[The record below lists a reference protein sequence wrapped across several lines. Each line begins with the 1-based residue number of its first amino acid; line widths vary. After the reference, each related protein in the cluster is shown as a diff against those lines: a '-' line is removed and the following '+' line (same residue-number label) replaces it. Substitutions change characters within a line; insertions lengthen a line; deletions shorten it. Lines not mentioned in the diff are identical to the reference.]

1 MKNNKKFYSVLFMII
16 AVVII
21 GAKRSNIYKQIRD
34 SQATINSVYR
44 HLITH
49 YVDDID
55 LEKFTK
61 LSIDNM
67 LSDLDP
73 YTVYLIKD
81 QRSNLDMLTK
91 GKYGGVGIQIGK
103 RDKRLTVIS
112 PMDNSPAKRAG
123 IVSGDIIVK
132 IDDQIT
138 DNMSMDDAAKLIRG
152 QKGSSVTLTIER
164 FGYDEWTDYDLI
176 RESIKVKDVSY
187 AGMLNETTGYIR
199 LVRFSKNSASE
210 METALS
216 KLLANDMSSL
226 ILDLRDNPGGLLN
239 SAVGILDMFIEKG
252 ELLVWTGGKTKQSH
266 RKYFSKNEPIVPG
279 NIQIAVLINKG
290 SASASE
296 IVSGVM
302 QDLDRGVVIG
312 RQSFGKGLVQ
322 TIYNL
327 DKDKSLKVTTAK
339 YYIPSGRLIQR
350 KGYLPDELLAD
361 SSEVDTLFET
371 IGGRRVMGGGGIKPD
386 HIIELE
392 PISPIFSACRRNGL
406 FFTFVQKNNHLYE
419 SFDDVSSDNTLMD
432 QFEDLVYSSDL
443 DILLKGE
450 SSYLDTRE
458 MFIRLD
464 SNNVSVIGA
473 IDLLDRYFEEQ
484 ALTQFDR
491 EKKIL
496 KNWIMMEFADHF
508 NGMKGRIRIMS
519 EIDMDMIKALETLQD
534 PFVYKEV
541 FIPQ

>member
-1 MKNNKKFYSVLFMII
+1 MKNNKRFYSVLFMII

-21 GAKRSNIYKQIRD
+21 GATRSNIYRQIRD

-73 YTVYLIKD
+73 YTVYLVKD

-112 PMDNSPAKRAG
+112 PMENSPAKRAG

-132 IDDQIT
+132 IDNQIT

-152 QKGSSVTLTIER
+152 QKGSRVILTIER

-187 AGMLNETTGYIR
+187 SGMLNETTGYIR

-239 SAVGILDMFIEKG
+239 SAVGILDLFIEKG
-252 ELLVWTGGKTKQSH
+252 ELLVWTDGKTKQSH
-266 RKYFSKNEPIVPG
+266 RKYFSKNDPIVPG
-279 NIQIAVLINKG
+279 SVQIAVLINRG

-327 DKDKSLKVTTAK
+327 DKDKSLKITTAK

-392 PISPIFSACRRNGL
+392 PISPIFSACRRTGL
-406 FFTFVQKNNHLYE
+406 FFTYVQKNNHLYE

-458 MFIRLD
+458 MLIGLD

-491 EKKIL
+491 EKEIL
-496 KNWIMMEFADHF
+496 KNWVMMEFAEHF
-508 NGMKGRIRIMS
+508 NGMKGRIRIIS
-519 EIDMDMIKALETLQD
+519 EIDRDMIKALETLQD